1 MVIQIQPSIQ
11 SSTQYS
17 IQNFE
22 VHLFVFYLDWV
33 WGFAKSSRKQI
44 VPIAFLTMAK
54 NRLLHFQGVD
64 TKAAEISKIWGA
76 KSNWFAID
84 YVRISLWLPPMHGT
98 RHPGWGSRFRWPCD
112 GSFTFKSMQKKDL
125 KQNEKTRQKILHIE
139 SQLYLSLF
147 GKIYSLDCMMYCA
160 MFVYD

>member
-44 VPIAFLTMAK
+44 VPIAFLTMVK

-64 TKAAEISKIWGA
+64 TKTAEGFENLGGKQKLIYNQFCQNLSFIA
-76 KSNWFAID
+76 S
-84 YVRISLWLPPMHGT
+84 HGK
-98 RHPGWGSRFRWPCD
+98 RHPGWGSQFRRPCD
-112 GSFTFKSMQKKDL
+112 GSFTFKSMQKKKIWSKMK
-125 KQNEKTRQKILHIE
+125 KQNTIH
-139 SQLYLSLF
+139 
-147 GKIYSLDCMMYCA
+147 
-160 MFVYD
+160 